1 MQQEIKKRVNV
12 PATQLPI
19 KMLSRADL
27 EEAARKRVLLIDK
40 EFSRGFE
47 FLGKYPKSVTFF
59 GSARL
64 GEHTKDYQ
72 HVRGIARRIVEDLGY
87 AVTTGR
93 GPGIMEAAN
102 RGAYEAGGNS
112 LGLTIELP
120 HEQSTNPYVTD
131 FVDFFYFFSRKVCMT
146 YSAEA
151 FIYGAGG
158 FGTFDELFE
167 ILTLIQ
173 TKKIPRVPVILTG
186 SKYWKPIEAV
196 IKKQLLDAYRT
207 IGEEDLKL
215 YTITDDVDEII
226 SIIKGSPVTNGV
238 PFHYDIPD
246 IQ

>member
-87 AVTTGR
+87 AVTTGG

>member
-1 MQQEIKKRVNV
+1 MQQESKIRLNV

-19 KMLSRADL
+19 RMLSRADL

-40 EFSRGFE
+40 EFTRGFE

-72 HVRGIARRIVEDLGY
+72 HIRSIAKRVVEDLGY
-87 AVTTGR
+87 AVTTGG
-93 GPGIMEAAN
+93 GPGLMEAAN

-112 LGLTIELP
+112 LGITIELP
-120 HEQSTNPYVTD
+120 REQSTNPYVTD
-131 FVDFFYFFSRKVCMT
+131 FIDFFYFFSRKVCMT

-151 FIYGAGG
+151 FVYGAGG

-196 IKKQLLDAYRT
+196 IKKQLLDSYRT
-207 IGEEDLKL
+207 INAEDLNL

-226 SIIKGSPVTNGV
+226 NIIKQSPAGNGL
-238 PFHYDIPD
+238 PYHYNTPD

>member
-64 GEHTKDYQ
+64 GEPTKDYQ

-87 AVTTGR
+87 AVTTGG

-102 RGAYEAGGNS
+102 RGAY
-112 LGLTIELP
+112 
-120 HEQSTNPYVTD
+120 
-131 FVDFFYFFSRKVCMT
+131 
-146 YSAEA
+146 
-151 FIYGAGG
+151 
-158 FGTFDELFE
+158 
-167 ILTLIQ
+167 
-173 TKKIPRVPVILTG
+173 
-186 SKYWKPIEAV
+186 
-196 IKKQLLDAYRT
+196 
-207 IGEEDLKL
+207 
-215 YTITDDVDEII
+215 
-226 SIIKGSPVTNGV
+226 
-238 PFHYDIPD
+238 
-246 IQ
+246 

>member
-1 MQQEIKKRVNV
+1 M
-12 PATQLPI
+12 
-19 KMLSRADL
+19 
-27 EEAARKRVLLIDK
+27 
-40 EFSRGFE
+40 
-47 FLGKYPKSVTFF
+47 
-59 GSARL
+59 
-64 GEHTKDYQ
+64 
-72 HVRGIARRIVEDLGY
+72 
-87 AVTTGR
+87 
-93 GPGIMEAAN
+93 
-102 RGAYEAGGNS
+102 
-112 LGLTIELP
+112 GLTIELP

-151 FIYGAGG
+151 FIYGAGR

-215 YTITDDVDEII
+215 YTITDDVDQII